1 VGVEKDLGL
10 QVADHLQSVPPDQRI
25 AVDATALRVAVLGK
39 LGRSSDAKVH
49 IEKLV
54 GLKPDFASRAS
65 ELIRRS
71 LKVEGVID
79 ELIDGLRRAGV
90 EMEERRAFG

>member
-1 VGVEKDLGL
+1 M
-10 QVADHLQSVPPDQRI
+10 R
-25 AVDATALRVAVLGK
+25 
-39 LGRSSDAKVH
+39 
-49 IEKLV
+49 
-54 GLKPDFASRAS
+54 LKPDFASRAR

-79 ELIDGLRRAGV
+79 ELIDGLRRGGL